1 MTGAVTR
8 EVSPLRSGV
17 ADRRADQGDA
27 AMRLSHLPLRVTTGA
42 FILNSGL
49 SKRGLEGQAAEGLH
63 GMAAGAIPPVA
74 RMQPTT
80 FGQALSTAEIA
91 LGVGL
96 LLPFVSPVVVGA
108 GLTAFGAGLVQL
120 YLKTPGMREPGS
132 LKPTQ
137 DGIGLAKDVWLVGAG
152 LALLGDG
159 LLDGAKDAA
168 KSAGKSVQAAVP
180 GR

>member
-1 MTGAVTR
+1 
-8 EVSPLRSGV
+8 
-17 ADRRADQGDA
+17 
-27 AMRLSHLPLRVTTGA
+27 MRLSHLPLRVATGA

-49 SKRGLEGQAAEGLH
+49 AKRGLEGQAAEGLH
-63 GMAAGAIPPVA
+63 GMAAGAIPPLGKL
-74 RMQPTT
+74 QPAT
-80 FGQALSTAEIA
+80 FGQALSAAEIA
-91 LGVGL
+91 LGAGL

-137 DGIGLAKDVWLVGAG
+137 DGLGLAKDVWLVGVG

-159 LLDGAKDAA
+159 LVDGAKH
-168 KSAGKSVQAAVP
+168 AGKSARKTVKSAVSC
-180 GR
+180 R

>member
-1 MTGAVTR
+1 MTCAVTR
-8 EVSPLRSGV
+8 EVSPLRFGV

-27 AMRLSHLPLRVTTGA
+27 TVRLSHLPLRVTTGA

-49 SKRGLEGQAAEGLH
+49 SKRGLEGQAVEGLH

-96 LLPFVSPVVVGA
+96 LLPFVPPVVVGA

-137 DGIGLAKDVWLVGAG
+137 DGTGLAKDVWLVGAG

-168 KSAGKSVQAAVP
+168 KSAAKTVKSAVP